1 MAGTSKQTEQ
11 KQSLLDTPS
20 PRFEGDWFEDAESDP
35 EWVEKLSVQENESFD
50 GSSADDRQTTLLD
63 DICERNKFLEVGW
76 REAEKRCQ
84 SLQMEKE
91 KLKLQ

>member
-1 MAGTSKQTEQ
+1 MAGTSKQDE
-11 KQSLLDTPS
+11 QSLLDVPS
-20 PRFEGDWFEDAESDP
+20 PRFDGEWFEDAESDP
-35 EWVEKLSVQENESFD
+35 EWAEKMSVPENESIEE
-50 GSSADDRQTTLLD
+50 SSVDERSTTLLD